1 MDYKANI
8 RLKKLEKVYI
18 IVIVLVCDA
27 VFYGKRSDMLG
38 TLVFKD
44 IIQKQVLIWKYI
56 DSETIYSRIYTILRF
71 RLHTTNYIG
80 IC

>member
-38 TLVFKD
+38 TLFFKD
-44 IIQKQVLIWKYI
+44 IIQNQVLIWKYI

-71 RLHTTNYIG
+71 RLHNTNYIG
-80 IC
+80 IY